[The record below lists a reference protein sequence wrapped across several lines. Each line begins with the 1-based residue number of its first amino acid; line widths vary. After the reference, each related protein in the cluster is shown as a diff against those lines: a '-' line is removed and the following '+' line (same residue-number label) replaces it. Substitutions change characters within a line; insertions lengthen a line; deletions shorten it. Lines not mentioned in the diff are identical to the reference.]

1 MPWLVRAFTFRRVF
15 TTGLGITPVKRTIP
29 TRTETMGRSELV
41 AACVLCLLAGAM
53 AAPAAGIVP
62 VTTPDGGI
70 GDVSLS
76 GPAVVESDAGT
87 TDAEASTLSGDSSRT
102 TLWQSDPF
110 RASTMLT
117 EYPDV
122 AEYRICAYAIANGT
136 RSELG
141 CERATALDDSTTSV
155 NLTGLTWPA
164 NTSGNAQLSIEL
176 SSATDPGTTLDNR
189 TLGVT
194 ILTKGGDTD
203 RDGLTN
209 EEELKL
215 GLDPLE
221 ADMDMDG
228 LADGTEVNDYGTSPR
243 TADTDGD
250 GVRDGE
256 EVQVGSDP
264 TEADADSDGLTDD
277 TELTVGTD
285 PTSPRT
291 TERLAVGAS
300 ALLYVGVSMVVLR
313 RRREGG
319 DGDDPQSQLAA
330 RAPQSTLNDA
340 LTGGGNG
347 DAPTAGA
354 RAPEL
359 LTDEDR
365 VRHLLDRS
373 GGRMKQSAIVEE
385 TGWSKA
391 KVSRLLSTM
400 DDDGAIEKLSLGR
413 ENVISLDREWIDART
428 SPDTDA
434 DPTTDTDGD
443 IDSDDA
449 SGGADADSDS
459 TEPEAIADGAGRP
472 PPAEDD
478 P

>member
-1 MPWLVRAFTFRRVF
+1 
-15 TTGLGITPVKRTIP
+15 
-29 TRTETMGRSELV
+29 MGRSDLV
-41 AACVLCLLAGAM
+41 AACVLCLLVGAM

-87 TDAEASTLSGDSSRT
+87 TDAEASALSGDSSRT

-189 TLGVT
+189 TLEVA

-203 RDGLTN
+203 GDGLTN

-228 LADGTEVNDYGTSPR
+228 LSDGAEVNDYGTSPR

-291 TERLAVGAS
+291 TERLAVGVS
-300 ALLYVGVSMVVLR
+300 ALLYVGVSTVVLR
-313 RRREGG
+313 RRRKDG
-319 DGDDPQSQLAA
+319 DGDDPRSQLAA

-347 DAPTAGA
+347 DAPTTEGA

-373 GGRMKQSAIVEE
+373 GGRMRQSAIVEE

-428 SPDTDA
+428 SPDADTD
-434 DPTTDTDGD
+434 TTDTDGD
-443 IDSDDA
+443 TDSDDA
-449 SGGADADSDS
+449 DGDAGGGADVDSDS
-459 TEPEAIADGAGRP
+459 TEPEAIADGAGRSRS
-472 PPAEDD
+472 AEDD